1 MPTPLKPNLRGL
13 MKLAL
18 PLSGAMASQAV
29 INMVDTALVGNLG
42 GLALASVSIGSYL
55 AFILVAIPVGFAI
68 GMQSLMSR
76 HKDAEDYNHW
86 LMAGVTLSVT
96 LSLLLTII
104 GDLYSYTA
112 IELYV
117 ADDRMSGVAQ
127 TYFDWRLLS
136 IPGIALSLAI
146 RSYWASQHQA
156 WHYSKLLIATHI
168 SNVPISYALIYGFGP
183 IEAMGAAGAGLGTTI
198 SIYLGFALQLYT
210 LPRGLFWNNMRL
222 IPVSLSYW
230 PCMVRTA
237 LPGAIQQ
244 LAFALHLAML
254 LWIVTALGATAL
266 AASFTVLNLGLVILL
281 PLMGLAQA
289 TSSLVA
295 QTYIQHPRNAWRWS
309 KLALMS
315 AIASGLAS
323 LFLASLLDQIFLPWI
338 LVNREIITM
347 AATALPVYAFA
358 LVFDSLIQIASRSL
372 VATQQAKKA
381 AIINIFAQW
390 GLLLPITAWLVPIY
404 GFMAIWWLQVI
415 YRLVLG
421 FGLWAYWYWHA
432 RMLQLKKI

>member
-96 LSLLLTII
+96 LSVLLPII
-104 GDLYSYTA
+104 GDVYSYTA

-136 IPGIALSLAI
+136 IPGIALSLAM
-146 RSYWASQHQA
+146 RSYWASQHRA

-222 IPVSLSYW
+222 IPASLSYW
-230 PCMVRTA
+230 PPMLRTA

-244 LAFALHLAML
+244 LAFALPLAVL

-295 QTYIQHPRNAWRWS
+295 QTYVDHPRHAWRWS

-338 LVNREIITM
+338 LVNR
-347 AATALPVYAFA
+347 
-358 LVFDSLIQIASRSL
+358 
-372 VATQQAKKA
+372 
-381 AIINIFAQW
+381 
-390 GLLLPITAWLVPIY
+390 
-404 GFMAIWWLQVI
+404 
-415 YRLVLG
+415 
-421 FGLWAYWYWHA
+421 
-432 RMLQLKKI
+432 

>member
-1 MPTPLKPNLRGL
+1 MPTHLKPNLSGL
-13 MKLAL
+13 MKLAI
-18 PLSGAMASQAV
+18 PLSGAMASQAI

-55 AFILVAIPVGFAI
+55 AFLLVAIPVGFAI

-76 HKDAEDYNHW
+76 HKDEEDYNHW

-96 LSLLLTII
+96 LSVLLTLI
-104 GDLYSYTA
+104 GDLYSYAA

-127 TYFDWRLLS
+127 SYFDWRLLS

-168 SNVPISYALIYGFGP
+168 SNVPISYALIYGLGP

-198 SIYLGFALQLYT
+198 SIYLGFSLQLYM
-210 LPRGLFWNNMRL
+210 LPRGLFWNNIRIM
-222 IPVSLSYW
+222 PASLGYW
-230 PCMVRTA
+230 PSMLRTA
-237 LPGAIQQ
+237 VPGAIQQ
-244 LAFALHLAML
+244 LAFALHLAVL
-254 LWIVTALGATAL
+254 LWIVTDLGATAL
-266 AASFTVLNLGLVILL
+266 AATFTVLNLGLVILL

-295 QTYIQHPRNAWRWS
+295 QTYGDHPRHAWRWS

-315 AIASGLAS
+315 GILTGIAS
-323 LFLASLLDQIFLPWI
+323 LFLVTLLHPVFLPWI
-338 LVNREIITM
+338 LVNREIMTM
-347 AATALPVYAFA
+347 VAMAIPVYALA

-390 GLLLPITAWLVPIY
+390 GLLLPITAWLVPMY
-404 GFMAIWWLQVI
+404 GFMAIWWLQVT
-415 YRLVLG
+415 YRVILG
-421 FGLWAYWYWHA
+421 VGLWSYWYWHA
-432 RMLQLKKI
+432 KTIRQG